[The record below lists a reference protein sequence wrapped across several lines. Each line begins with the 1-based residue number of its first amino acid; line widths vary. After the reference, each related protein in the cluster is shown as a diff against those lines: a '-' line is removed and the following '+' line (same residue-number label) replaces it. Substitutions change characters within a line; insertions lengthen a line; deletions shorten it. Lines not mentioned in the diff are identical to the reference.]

1 MNAIFTYVGTA
12 KGLGVESAGA
22 AYDMSVSCAVFPS
35 LASSISATEF
45 SIYITKQ
52 NYLSESQIFPWTKSS
67 NVATKYSGSSGSSVK
82 MSHPS
87 PFHASTVQL

>member
-52 NYLSESQIFPWTKSS
+52 N
-67 NVATKYSGSSGSSVK
+67 
-82 MSHPS
+82 
-87 PFHASTVQL
+87 